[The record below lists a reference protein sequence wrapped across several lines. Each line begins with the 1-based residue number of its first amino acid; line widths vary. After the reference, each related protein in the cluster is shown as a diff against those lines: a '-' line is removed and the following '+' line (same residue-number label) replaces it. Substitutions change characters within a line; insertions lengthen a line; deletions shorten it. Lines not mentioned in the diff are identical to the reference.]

1 MHRRCSQVALDLISE
16 LLERRTG
23 LTFHGERRERL
34 ETHVANICADRALNG
49 AEQLSALLHGR
60 DVQGRALFAQLVEEA
75 TVNHTAFFREMG
87 GFSHLD
93 DLLPRLADEPEVRV
107 WSAASATGEELY
119 TLVILLAERVGFAEL
134 RDRWRFLGTDI
145 NPSVVARA
153 ERGIYSQERAMG
165 VPAELRARYFEDVGQ
180 ARYRIS
186 AQVRSLCT
194 FRQFNLTRAPYPF
207 KRGFHLVFCR
217 NILYYFGHSVQERV
231 LTSIHAAT
239 DRRGWLVTGVSETI
253 EQLETPWVRRGM
265 CLYSR
270 SGDVEEGVG

>member
-1 MHRRCSQVALDLISE
+1 MHRRCSHVALDLISE

-23 LTFHGERRERL
+23 LLFHGERRERL
-34 ETHVANICADRALNG
+34 ETHVTNICADRALEG
-49 AEQLSALLHGR
+49 AEQLFSLLHGR
-60 DVQGRALFAQLVEEA
+60 DRRGRALFAQLVEEA

-93 DLLPRLADEPEVRV
+93 DLLPRLADQPEVRV

-119 TLVILLAERVGFAEL
+119 TLVLLLAERVGFAEL
-134 RDRWRFLGTDI
+134 EARWRFLGTDI
-145 NPSVVARA
+145 NPSVVASA
-153 ERGIYSQERAMG
+153 EGGVYSEERALG
-165 VPAELRARYFEDVGQ
+165 VPVDLRARYFEAVGKSQ
-180 ARYRIS
+180 YRIS
-186 AQVRSLCT
+186 SRVRSLCT

-217 NILYYFGHSVQERV
+217 NVLYYFCHSVQERV

-239 DRRGWLVTGVSETI
+239 DRGGWLVTGVSETI
-253 EQLETPWVRRGM
+253 GQLETPWVRRGM

-270 SGDVEEGVG
+270 SGEVGGGVG